1 MTSAALIERCVNE
14 ELRDEM
20 AAIARDLLEAAEH
33 DAPTLDPAEHGER
46 HPGQQPLNESG
57 YTAVKAAAGRVIARV
72 GFTAFYA
79 AWVED
84 RRDWKHD
91 DGKAGYLGDNLKAI
105 VPEIRERLARA
116 ARRGI
121 ERAKR
126 EG

>member
-1 MTSAALIERCVNE
+1 MTSAAAIEAAVNE

-20 AAIARDLLEAAEH
+20 QAITRDLLEAAAA
-33 DAPTLDPAEHGER
+33 DAPTLPPEEHAER
-46 HPGQQPLNESG
+46 HPGLEPLQESG
-57 YTAVKAAAGRVIARV
+57 YTSVKAAAGRVIGRV
-72 GFTAFYA
+72 GFKAFYA
-79 AWVED
+79 AWVEE
-84 RRDWKHD
+84 RRDYKHD

-105 VPEIRERLARA
+105 VPEIRERLAGA